1 MIVHLNG
8 QYLPAA
14 EATVPVWDGGFMY
27 GDGVYT
33 TLRLYRGV
41 PLDLPAHHARLIRH
55 SAALDLPVPLDE
67 DAIRHIAEGLVER
80 NGRTGRDS
88 RLRITV
94 SRGWDP
100 DRPMPLDDLAKIVP
114 TVLLTLGP
122 LPGDLEKRQTEGI
135 SVTCLEPGFSRGNL
149 PELKTLNGLPTLL
162 ALRRATALGCQEA
175 IMTGPD
181 GRLLEGAISNL
192 FLVAGG
198 NLLTPA
204 TGDGFLAGRT
214 RERILALAAGMDM
227 EIREKELDHR
237 HLEAACEVF
246 LAGSVREIQP
256 VVKVDDHVVGDGAP
270 GPVTRRLQEAYRA
283 MIEHELAA
291 I

>member
-1 MIVHLNG
+1 LIVHLNG
-8 QYLPAA
+8 EYLPAS

-33 TLRLYRGV
+33 TLRLYRGI
-41 PLDLPAHHARLIRH
+41 PLDLAAHHTRLVKH
-55 SAALDLPVPLDE
+55 AAALELPLPLTCQGIRDIAADLVD
-67 DAIRHIAEGLVER
+67 R
-80 NGRTGRDS
+80 NGRTGLDS

-100 DRPMPLDDLAKIVP
+100 DRPMPLDDLGRIEP
-114 TVLLTLGP
+114 TVLLTLGS
-122 LPGDLEKRQTEGI
+122 LPEDLQQRQTQGI
-135 SVTCLEPGFSRGNL
+135 RVTCLEPGFSRGNL

-162 ALRRATALGCQEA
+162 ALRRATSLGCQEA
-175 IMTGPD
+175 IMTGTD

-192 FLVAGG
+192 FLVSGG

-204 TGDGFLAGRT
+204 PGEGFLAGRT
-214 RERILALAAGMDM
+214 RERILALATELGL
-227 EIREKELDHR
+227 EIREKDLDLR

-256 VVKVDDHVVGDGAP
+256 VVRVDEKLVGDGSP
-270 GPVTRRLQEAYRA
+270 GPVTRRLQQAYRD
-283 MIEHELAA
+283 MIERELAA